1 MFFYEDQTNLNLYF
15 DLKEYIHLNVF
26 LDNPPYAQYFRSNLE
41 INIRFI
47 IAGVI
52 LALEELHSLRIVY
65 RGINSSSIIITAKGY
80 PQLTNL
86 SRLHP

>member
-1 MFFYEDQTNLNLYF
+1 MFYYEDQAYLNLYF

-41 INIRFI
+41 VNIRFV

-52 LALEELHSLRIVY
+52 LALEELHGLCIVY
-65 RGINSSSIIITAKGY
+65 RGINCENIVITAKGY